1 MDRLAQLIEETT
13 DVRELKRAVSVKLGE
28 QGLATEAIGVVLQVT
43 PRAVRKWRRRYKR
56 EGVEG
61 LEIRNR
67 GSESYLRVEQRQE
80 LEDWLGVQETI
91 TVEAVR
97 DAIEARYGIVYQS
110 KQSYYDL
117 LDASG
122 LSYHRTE
129 KGNPKR
135 NEAQVLERREAIKK
149 NWHRGGPRLS
159 GEK

>member
-1 MDRLAQLIEETT
+1 MDRLAQLIEETA

-28 QGLATEAIGVVLQVT
+28 QGLATAAIGAVLQVT
-43 PRAVRKWRRRYKR
+43 PRAVRKWRRRYER

-61 LEIRNR
+61 LEVRNR

-80 LEDWLGVQETI
+80 VEDWLGARETI
-91 TVEAVR
+91 TVEEVR
-97 DAIEARYGIVYQS
+97 AEIEARYGIVYQS

-117 LDASG
+117 LNARG

-135 NEAQVLERREAIKK
+135 SDAQVLEPREEIKK
-149 NWHRGGPRLS
+149 NWHRGGKRLR
-159 GEK
+159 GET

>member
-13 DVRELKRAVSVKLGE
+13 EVRELKRAVSGKLGE
-28 QGLATEAIGVVLQVT
+28 RGMTTEAVGEVLQVT
-43 PRAVRKWRRRYKR
+43 PRAVRKWRRRYER

-61 LEIRNR
+61 LHVRNR
-67 GSESYLRVEQRQE
+67 GSESYLSVAQRQE
-80 LEDWLGVQETI
+80 IEDWLGAQETI
-91 TVEAVR
+91 TLEEGR
-97 DAIEARYGIVYQS
+97 DEIEARYGIVYQS

-135 NEAQVLERREAIKK
+135 SEAQVLERREEIKK
-149 NWHRGGPRLS
+149 NWHRGGKRLS
-159 GEK
+159 GER